1 MTDARY
7 HLNIDGT
14 EFVWHGGAYI
24 DVGSTQAMGSP
35 GINGDDFHAYDCINV
50 WDYATDEPTIE
61 RSLEAFEQRCREYVE
76 DMSEAS

>member
-1 MTDARY
+1 VARF
-7 HLNIDGT
+7 HTTIEDV

-50 WDYATDEPTIE
+50 WDYATDGPTIE
-61 RSLEAFEQRCREYVE
+61 RSLEAFEARCQEYME
-76 DMSEAS
+76 GGDDA